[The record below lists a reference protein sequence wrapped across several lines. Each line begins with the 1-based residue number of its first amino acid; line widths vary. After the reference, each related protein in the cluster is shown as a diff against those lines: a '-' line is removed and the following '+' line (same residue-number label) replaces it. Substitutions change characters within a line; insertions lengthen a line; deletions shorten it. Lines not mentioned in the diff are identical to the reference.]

1 MPCPIIGVLAAL
13 RLHEQNLK
21 VSCVIQ
27 VAESSSALFGAFAF
41 DTLCMGVRSVSLL
54 MASISGVTCCL
65 WIVYAWCQW
74 PRHSRPG
81 SQHHSEKGATES
93 DVEYQSLLGSQ
104 Q

>member
-1 MPCPIIGVLAAL
+1 MRNHWSACG
-13 RLHEQNLK
+13 LHEQDSNI
-21 VSCVIQ
+21 SCVIQ

-41 DTLCMGVRSVSLL
+41 DTLCMDVRSVSLL

-74 PRHSRPG
+74 PRHSTPG
-81 SQHHSEKGATES
+81 SQHHSGKGATES